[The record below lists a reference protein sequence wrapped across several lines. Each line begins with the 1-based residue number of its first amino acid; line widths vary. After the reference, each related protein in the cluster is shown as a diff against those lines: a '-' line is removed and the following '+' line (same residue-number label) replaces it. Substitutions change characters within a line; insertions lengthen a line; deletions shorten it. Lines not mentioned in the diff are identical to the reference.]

1 MEEKGEERGKA
12 RYLER
17 EISRDIFV
25 LLFQSI
31 WNDRLGN
38 EFGVGTK
45 ERRIKGDPCVYYFF
59 IYRWSKLEW
68 SLVEDRYRSH
78 TLRNSCTR

>member
-1 MEEKGEERGKA
+1 MQVWLAKFGREESELEEKGEERGKA

-38 EFGVGTK
+38 EFGTK
-45 ERRIKGDPCVYYFF
+45 ERRIKGDLVCIIF
-59 IYRWSKLEW
+59 I
-68 SLVEDRYRSH
+68 
-78 TLRNSCTR
+78 